1 MQTELIPQCYMTCPS
16 CCMHSNATAF
26 FSPQASAAK
35 QLYRHVCVQTIQ
47 IKYWLWS
54 LRTCVASLRTQTY
67 FLLSLVSA
75 ENNASTSFFSAEPV
89 TAQGGQINILRS
101 RPCKDR
107 RVGKRSKWAGEDLPL
122 DTFKEKHDELL
133 GVLRDDLVLAISASI
148 IHRACIFFLVYQY
161 TFYFRAGGWGRGR
174 ANRLEIATNR

>member
-75 ENNASTSFFSAEPV
+75 ENNALTSLFSAEPV
-89 TAQGGQINILRS
+89 TAQGGQMDILRS

-107 RVGKRSKWAGEDLPL
+107 RVGKRSKWAQEDLPL
-122 DTFKEKHDELL
+122 DTLKEKHDELL

-148 IHRACIFFLVYQY
+148 IHRACICFSGLSIYVLFS
-161 TFYFRAGGWGRGR
+161 RGR
-174 ANRLEIATNR
+174 LGTRKS